1 MKLPSRKD
9 ARPQVPWKHN
19 VEGADTETSHE
30 IMVEIQVDFVPA
42 DCVAKLVW
50 PSESGGLEF
59 TVFAH
64 MTYHTRAPVAVH
76 TQLSYVCLVTF
87 RLTCQ
92 TGWPKPAARRGWALD
107 RRRNHFQ

>member
-1 MKLPSRKD
+1 
-9 ARPQVPWKHN
+9 

-76 TQLSYVCLVTF
+76 TQLSYVCLVTTHVQIN
-87 RLTCQ
+87 LSNGLAQ
-92 TGWPKPAARRGWALD
+92 AGGEARMGPGPPSESLPMTSCLP
-107 RRRNHFQ
+107 